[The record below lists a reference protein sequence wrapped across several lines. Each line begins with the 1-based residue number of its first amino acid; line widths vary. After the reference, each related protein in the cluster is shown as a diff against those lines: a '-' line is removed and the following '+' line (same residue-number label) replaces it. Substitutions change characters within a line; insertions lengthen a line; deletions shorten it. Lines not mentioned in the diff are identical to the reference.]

1 MHDAR
6 AALLPAIADR
16 HLAAM
21 RRIHGDGVLP
31 SIFEGA
37 VSDIAFL
44 DLMALERARLIRRV
58 RRGHYRGYRVTEAGC
73 RILEPRGALGQNALD
88 AESKTYPQT

>member
-1 MHDAR
+1 MHPAR

-16 HLAAM
+16 HLAAL
-21 RRIHGDGVLP
+21 RRIYGDGILP
-31 SIFEGA
+31 EIFEGA
-37 VSDIAFL
+37 LSDVPFL
-44 DLMALERARLIRRV
+44 DLMALERAGLIRRV

-88 AESKTYPQT
+88 AE